1 MALTPEDVRNKRFT
15 AVRFKEGYD
24 LDEVDA
30 FLDEIEL
37 TLSQLTKENADL
49 RATSRGDV
57 PSGVKDS
64 LEGLESENSRLKRHT
79 TELESQIVAL
89 QEAMV
94 GAAGRGADVLLV
106 PGDDNGA
113 FEQLNATI
121 AALRGELATV
131 VDEKSHLASQLE
143 DLRSSVEAQGPLS
156 LLHNESVADV
166 TTASVRILEL
176 AQRTADEHLATARI
190 EAEQLR
196 IKTQNETDNMV
207 NEAKTTVANLTR
219 EFESQRVTLERKI
232 EELRAYEREYRSRL
246 RSYLEGQ
253 LRELEN
259 KTSSADRELM
269 SEPGSGY
276 SS

>member
-30 FLDEIEL
+30 FLDEIEESL
-37 TLSQLTKENADL
+37 AALTKENADL

-57 PSGVKDS
+57 PNTVRESIES
-64 LEGLESENSRLKRHT
+64 LDSENAALKRQT
-79 TELESQIVAL
+79 SELESQIVAL
-89 QEAMV
+89 QEALMQERS
-94 GAAGRGADVLLV
+94 RGGDIVMV
-106 PGDDNGA
+106 PGEDNGA

-121 AALRGELATV
+121 AALRNELATV
-131 VDEKSHLASQLE
+131 VDEKTYLSNQVE
-143 DLRSSVEAQGPLS
+143 ELRSQVDSAGPLS

-176 AQRTADEHLATARI
+176 AQRTADEHLATARM

-196 IKTQNETDNMV
+196 IKTQNETDNMI

-219 EFESQRVTLERKI
+219 EFEGQRVGLERKI

-259 KTSSADRELM
+259 KSVASDRELT
-269 SEPGSGY
+269 EN
-276 SS
+276 

>member
-30 FLDEIEL
+30 FLDEVEDSL
-37 TLSQLTKENADL
+37 TALTKENADL
-49 RATSRGDV
+49 RATTRGDV
-57 PSGVKDS
+57 PTTVRES
-64 LEGLESENSRLKRHT
+64 LESLDSENSTLRRQNS
-79 TELESQIVAL
+79 ELEGQILTL
-89 QEAMV
+89 QEALMDARTRGV
-94 GAAGRGADVLLV
+94 GDILS
-106 PGDDNGA
+106 GDDSGA

-121 AALRGELATV
+121 AALRNELATV
-131 VDEKSHLASQLE
+131 VDEKSMLLNQIE
-143 DLRSSVEAQGPLS
+143 DLRSQVDSQGPLS

-176 AQRTADEHLATARI
+176 AQRTADEHLATARM

-196 IKTQNETDNMV
+196 IRTQNETDNMI

-219 EFESQRVTLERKI
+219 EFEGQRVNLERKI

-259 KTSSADRELM
+259 RSSVSDREL
-269 SEPGSGY
+269 GAD
-276 SS
+276 

>member
-24 LDEVDA
+24 LEEVDA
-30 FLDEIEL
+30 FLDEIEESL
-37 TLSQLTKENADL
+37 AALIKENSDL
-49 RATSRGDV
+49 RATAR
-57 PSGVKDS
+57 SGGGS
-64 LEGLESENSRLKRHT
+64 GASSEALGSLESENAALKRQHS
-79 TELESQIVAL
+79 ELESQIISL
-89 QEAMV
+89 QEALMQERS
-94 GAAGRGADVLLV
+94 RGGDVV
-106 PGDDNGA
+106 VVSGEDNGA

-121 AALRGELATV
+121 AALRSELATV
-131 VDEKSHLASQLE
+131 VDEKTYLSNQIE
-143 DLRSSVEAQGPLS
+143 ELRSQVDNQGPLS

-176 AQRTADEHLATARI
+176 AQRTADEHLATARM

-196 IKTQNETDNMV
+196 IKTQNETDNMI

-219 EFESQRVTLERKI
+219 EFEGQRVGLERKI

-259 KTSSADRELM
+259 KSVASDRELTG
-269 SEPGSGY
+269 E
-276 SS
+276 

>member
-1 MALTPEDVRNKRFT
+1 MPLTPEDVRNKRFT

-30 FLDEIEL
+30 FLDEIEESL
-37 TLSQLTKENADL
+37 AALTKENSDL
-49 RATSRGDV
+49 RATARGDV
-57 PSGVKDS
+57 PTTVRES
-64 LEGLESENSRLKRHT
+64 LEQLDSENASLKRHSAD
-79 TELESQIVAL
+79 LEAQIVSL
-89 QEAMV
+89 QEALVAANQRANDVVVV
-94 GAAGRGADVLLV
+94 GGGSDT
-106 PGDDNGA
+106 GA

-121 AALRGELATV
+121 AALRSELATV
-131 VDEKSHLASQLE
+131 VDEKTQLINQVE
-143 DLRSSVEAQGPLS
+143 DLRSQLESQSPLS

-176 AQRTADEHLATARI
+176 AQRTADEHLATARM

-219 EFESQRVTLERKI
+219 EFESQRVGLERKI

-259 KTSSADRELM
+259 KSSAVDRELM
-269 SEPGSGY
+269 A
-276 SS
+276 